1 MMASLS
7 FILIHNWDLYKW
19 NNKHKICVWNIG
31 LKHHQTSVG
40 FDKDVLRCSVISQYD
55 VVPWPVDISQRPS
68 IDCRCSTKHMVQ
80 CKKRSSLSLPGHWRG
95 CLPPILGRAPPSPG
109 NIFTCSPLHPL
120 MMHFTTN
127 HHHRNTNAQTNAAI
141 LRNRNRTNFKAK
153 RGQRWWYIKTKY
165 L

>member
-19 NNKHKICVWNIG
+19 NNKHKIFLWNVG

-40 FDKDVLRCSVISQYD
+40 FDKDVLSCSLISQYD
-55 VVPWPVDISQRPS
+55 VVPWPVDIGQRPS
-68 IDCRCSTKHMVQ
+68 IDCRCSRKHPVH
-80 CKKRSSLSLPGHWRG
+80 CKKKKFFESPRPLEGV
-95 CLPPILGRAPPSPG
+95 PPPNSRQSSPG

-141 LRNRNRTNFKAK
+141 LRNRNRTNFKVK